1 MMRKFVNVL
10 KVGLPG
16 FLIVAVCAAA
26 ATRLPFKNQDIRSQL
41 DARPL
46 TQYHNPTSQTFFD
59 GTWMTEVGNYVDDR
73 ISGRIKLL
81 EIHAFVTRRVLRE
94 QEVSGIWEDPNT
106 EMLFTRPSTLP
117 IPDEMDS
124 SLARLKAATEVTSTP
139 LIFAYVPRKEEAF
152 QDALP
157 KYWVNR
163 YALGKAKI
171 IEKYGQYGTVLDL
184 APAVSQIDTRDSM
197 WFLTDHHWK
206 PAGAITAAGE
216 LRAQLLKMGITAP
229 HAVPELDITKKYPEF
244 IGSIG
249 RRLTRTGFTRADQFV
264 IPWTS
269 QSTEKRCTDQP
280 IETKVCSL
288 SAFEE
293 KIGKSKD
300 KYANRYATFHG
311 GDNGIDDVRGNG
323 QGTYIILKD
332 SFGDSAVPY
341 FALGAKR
348 VIAIDERHYVGKPIS
363 EIIKQI
369 KPDAVIVMHNQ
380 VSLFGLTPEQFAVWQ

>member
-1 MMRKFVNVL
+1 MMRKLVNVL
-10 KVGLPG
+10 MIGLPG
-16 FLIVAVCAAA
+16 FLIIALCAAVSM
-26 ATRLPFKNQDIRSQL
+26 RLPFKNQPVRSQL

-46 TQYHNPTSQTFFD
+46 TQYHNPTTQTFFD
-59 GTWMTEVGNYVDDR
+59 GSWMKEVGDFVDDR
-73 ISGRIKLL
+73 ITGRIKLL
-81 EIHAFVTRRVLRE
+81 EIHAAVTRQIFRE
-94 QEVSGIWEDPNT
+94 EEVAGIWEDPNT

-117 IPDEMDS
+117 IPAEIDNA
-124 SLARLKAATEVTSTP
+124 LANLKAGTDASNTP

-152 QDALP
+152 KDALP
-157 KYWVNR
+157 KYWVNT
-163 YALGKAKI
+163 YAPGKEKILAKY
-171 IEKYGQYGTVLDL
+171 EQYGTVLDL
-184 APAVSQIDTRDSM
+184 APAVSRKDTRDSM

-216 LRAQLLKMGITAP
+216 LREQLLAMGLTAP
-229 HAVPELDITKKYPEF
+229 HPIPALDIKKQYPEF

-269 QSTEKRCTDQP
+269 QSTEKRCTDKP
-280 IETKVCSL
+280 IETKTCTL

-323 QGTYIILKD
+323 VGTYIIVKD

-380 VSLFGLTPEQFAVWQ
+380 VSLFGLTPEQLAVWK